1 MDRDEADLK
10 AYQKGYDEARALY
23 ENDRFEDALRL
34 AESMLDESALPRY
47 HRIKCYLLAAGY
59 LEDHAEAEG
68 LVEMADSHWFMARHY
83 VSTRGELDPESEGAL
98 EELRSDIDLVKNH
111 FQEERAA
118 EWAQQEL
125 EWEQQELAREM
136 EGVED
141 DDGEDGEEV
150 QEVEM
155 GEQVVPGAMVIEN
168 YEQVQ
173 HDQQKQGHA
182 TERKSITSTGTEALH
197 HHRHRPG
204 SVRMEEQA
212 SRGSFSPSSP
222 ATVMPFRSRAVVP
235 KIKKEALP
243 PTDN

>member
-1 MDRDEADLK
+1 M
-10 AYQKGYDEARALY
+10 
-23 ENDRFEDALRL
+23 
-34 AESMLDESALPRY
+34 
-47 HRIKCYLLAAGY
+47 
-59 LEDHAEAEG
+59 
-68 LVEMADSHWFMARHY
+68 
-83 VSTRGELDPESEGAL
+83 
-98 EELRSDIDLVKNH
+98 KNH

-212 SRGSFSPSSP
+212 SRGVSLRPLVTNASTCIDGKHS
-222 ATVMPFRSRAVVP
+222 PFRRAARLQSCHFAVARSCRRSRRRHCRLRIIEMLNIVF
-235 KIKKEALP
+235 I
-243 PTDN
+243 